1 MTIDDK
7 LFHDL
12 NTYYSEAYLNQ
23 SVDYHDYNLSLFL
36 SRNGYNIIYYNELT
50 MGEILLFNFYNDLPI
65 SDYKDN
71 WIKIYSGYYAN
82 FFELIRVLF
91 NFNYF
96 NILKK
101 IFLIFQI
108 IGYIVDFIFPSLSTI
123 VIYTIFY
130 EAFNIYDSKPTIFC
144 TLLYLFF
151 FILSGACS
159 LISINSGKM
168 SLTNLIFYIFMEIYY
183 LFILICSIIA
193 INNVRINNN
202 SDPYKFNSLAISLII
217 VLTFIPSIIPLII
230 KGSLI
235 IENIIP
241 TLLYFFFGASQSTS
255 NYMLP
260 KILNSCEACGGEKI
274 KERKGIII
282 LVYFLL
288 NLSIGCLN
296 FFNYTRKKRIETV
309 IILGICFLVYNFF
322 KMSAIVINFFINS
335 KKIICNSNAE
345 KE

>member
-1 MTIDDK
+1 
-7 LFHDL
+7 
-12 NTYYSEAYLNQ
+12 
-23 SVDYHDYNLSLFL
+23 
-36 SRNGYNIIYYNELT
+36 
-50 MGEILLFNFYNDLPI
+50 
-65 SDYKDN
+65 
-71 WIKIYSGYYAN
+71 
-82 FFELIRVLF
+82 
-91 NFNYF
+91 
-96 NILKK
+96 
-101 IFLIFQI
+101 
-108 IGYIVDFIFPSLSTI
+108 
-123 VIYTIFY
+123 
-130 EAFNIYDSKPTIFC
+130 
-144 TLLYLFF
+144 
-151 FILSGACS
+151 
-159 LISINSGKM
+159 
-168 SLTNLIFYIFMEIYY
+168 MEVYY

-255 NYMLP
+255 NYILP

-296 FFNYTRKKRIETV
+296 FFNYTRKELK
-309 IILGICFLVYNFF
+309 LLLF
-322 KMSAIVINFFINS
+322 
-335 KKIICNSNAE
+335 
-345 KE
+345 